1 MQEDQRRAT
10 KVKKG
15 TLVVQVGLEDDHYL
29 RKFVIPISYLY
40 HPLLND
46 LLDQAREM
54 YGYHMDGPLRL
65 PCSVDEFVDLRWRIE
80 REPSQL
86 QHHHH
91 HHGQLHYHALP
102 FHTC

>member
-1 MQEDQRRAT
+1 MQEDQRRTT

-15 TLVVQVGLEDDHYL
+15 TLVVQVGLEDDHDL

-46 LLDQAREM
+46 LLDRAREM

-91 HHGQLHYHALP
+91 HGQLYYHALP